1 MNVNEDVM
9 TDKDDMEQADI
20 QFFKAQLS
28 EELVHENNPILS
40 NVLNLVTME
49 DNDILLAILTQKN

>member
-1 MNVNEDVM
+1 M